1 MEKILKDLGN
11 TLVNAGRNVYEQL
24 NLVLKVE
31 RSARQT
37 AQALFFWIRVAL
49 IVSAMMLPSSYHLVC
64 DDCGEGNLKYEA
76 KSLH

>member
-1 MEKILKDLGN
+1 MGKILKDLGN
-11 TLVNAGRNVYEQL
+11 TLVDAGRKVYEQL
-24 NLVLKVE
+24 KPVLKVE

-49 IVSAMMLPSSYHLVC
+49 LVSAMMLPSSYHLVC

-76 KSLH
+76 RSLY